1 MDYRGRLQLEI
12 SSNINNGKRVQVG
25 LAAISG
31 CFLPS
36 AKNSVTS
43 LNASLQPASA
53 IVDHARA
60 STPECVPDT

>member
-31 CFLPS
+31 VF
-36 AKNSVTS
+36 AFGQKFRN
-43 LNASLQPASA
+43 
-53 IVDHARA
+53 
-60 STPECVPDT
+60 